1 MVATGP
7 SPSVDLGMLV
17 LPAPTVPHALPGL
30 EWGRGEIKGTT
41 PGGYGRDTRYS
52 EPHIWKVWGGCEGG
66 AKVGKLDT
74 NATTAQTSKGY
85 G

>member
-30 EWGRGEIKGTT
+30 EWGRGNIKDTT

-52 EPHIWKVWGGCEGG
+52 TNGR
-66 AKVGKLDT
+66 VGEDGREVPRLESWTRMQQQHKP
-74 NATTAQTSKGY
+74 ASR
-85 G
+85 